1 MRKVEAIK
9 TILLNHKV
17 PWDYIAVALEIRELF
32 EKESQEWVKEGRREL
47 LEELMA
53 KAVYRN
59 YIGLQTGSDPAEL
72 TVSVPN
78 VKGWLVFIP
87 EEQK

>member
-1 MRKVEAIK
+1 MRPKDWVNPYEQDYEYDYADIFEAGADAI
-9 TILLNHKV
+9 IPFV
-17 PWDYIAVALEIRELF
+17 
-32 EKESQEWVKEGRREL
+32 KEEGRREL

-59 YIGLQTGSDPAEL
+59 YVGLQTGSDPAEL
-72 TVSVPN
+72 AVSVPN